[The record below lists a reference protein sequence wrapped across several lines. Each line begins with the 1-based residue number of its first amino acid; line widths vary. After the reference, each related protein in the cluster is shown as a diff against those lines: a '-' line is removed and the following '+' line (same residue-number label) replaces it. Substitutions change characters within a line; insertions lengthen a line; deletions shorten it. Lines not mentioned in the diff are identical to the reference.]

1 MVRLD
6 GFLFLKYEII
16 MRINT
21 KFKLRDIAGETIIV
35 NQGTPEADL
44 TRIISLNTSAR
55 LLWNE
60 LSDKDFLIEDAAE
73 ILMEHYSVSEETAKK
88 DATVRVDHLGRDDG
102 SRRTT
107 VQAVSAD

>member
-60 LSDKDFLIEDAAE
+60 LSDKDFLIEDASE

-88 DATVRVDHLGRDDG
+88 DATVWVDALKKCGII
-102 SRRTT
+102 
-107 VQAVSAD
+107 SAD

>member
-55 LLWNE
+55 LL
-60 LSDKDFLIEDAAE
+60 
-73 ILMEHYSVSEETAKK
+73 
-88 DATVRVDHLGRDDG
+88 
-102 SRRTT
+102 
-107 VQAVSAD
+107 

>member
-16 MRINT
+16 SQTTTYLMHGV
-21 KFKLRDIAGETIIV
+21 IAGETIIV

-88 DATVRVDHLGRDDG
+88 DATVWVDALKKCGII
-102 SRRTT
+102 
-107 VQAVSAD
+107 SAD

>member
-1 MVRLD
+1 
-6 GFLFLKYEII
+6 

-21 KFKLRDIAGETIIV
+21 KFKLRDIAGETVIV
-35 NQGTPEADL
+35 NAPEADL

-88 DATVRVDHLGRDDG
+88 DATVWVDALKKSGII
-102 SRRTT
+102 
-107 VQAVSAD
+107 SAD

>member
-1 MVRLD
+1 
-6 GFLFLKYEII
+6 

-55 LLWNE
+55 LLWN
-60 LSDKDFLIEDAAE
+60 DAFGQRLFDRRCCGNINGALFYFGRNGKE
-73 ILMEHYSVSEETAKK
+73 GCNGLGGCLEEMWY
-88 DATVRVDHLGRDDG
+88 HIG
-102 SRRTT
+102 
-107 VQAVSAD
+107 

>member
-1 MVRLD
+1 
-6 GFLFLKYEII
+6 

-44 TRIISLNTSAR
+44 TRITRIISLNTSAR

-73 ILMEHYSVSEETAKK
+73 ILMEYYSVSEETAKK
-88 DATVRVDHLGRDDG
+88 DATVWVDALKKCGII
-102 SRRTT
+102 
-107 VQAVSAD
+107 SAD

>member
-60 LSDKDFLIEDAAE
+60 LS
-73 ILMEHYSVSEETAKK
+73 VSEETAKK
-88 DATVRVDHLGRDDG
+88 DATVWVDALKKCGII
-102 SRRTT
+102 
-107 VQAVSAD
+107 SAD

>member
-1 MVRLD
+1 
-6 GFLFLKYEII
+6 

-21 KFKLRDIAGETIIV
+21 KFKLRDIAGETI
-35 NQGTPEADL
+35 

-88 DATVRVDHLGRDDG
+88 DATVWVDALKKCGII
-102 SRRTT
+102 
-107 VQAVSAD
+107 SAD

>member
-1 MVRLD
+1 
-6 GFLFLKYEII
+6 

-55 LLWNE
+55 IIRKSKFPQNPKR
-60 LSDKDFLIEDAAE
+60 SVRFSGKRTKRSVQKRKARNTQKAE
-73 ILMEHYSVSEETAKK
+73 TKVL
-88 DATVRVDHLGRDDG
+88 
-102 SRRTT
+102 
-107 VQAVSAD
+107 

>member
-60 LSDKDFLIEDAAE
+60 LSDKDFFDRRCCGNINGALFCFGRNGKEGCNG
-73 ILMEHYSVSEETAKK
+73 
-88 DATVRVDHLGRDDG
+88 LGRCLEEMRYHIG
-102 SRRTT
+102 
-107 VQAVSAD
+107 

>member
-1 MVRLD
+1 
-6 GFLFLKYEII
+6 

-60 LSDKDFLIEDAAE
+60 LSDIMQL
-73 ILMEHYSVSEETAKK
+73 ILMLI
-88 DATVRVDHLGRDDG
+88 RIRW
-102 SRRTT
+102 
-107 VQAVSAD
+107 

>member
-73 ILMEHYSVSEETAKK
+73 ILMEHYSVSAKK
-88 DATVRVDHLGRDDG
+88 DATVWVDALKKCGII
-102 SRRTT
+102 
-107 VQAVSAD
+107 SAD

>member
-1 MVRLD
+1 
-6 GFLFLKYEII
+6 

-35 NQGTPEADL
+35 NQGTPDL

-88 DATVRVDHLGRDDG
+88 DATVWVDALKKCGII
-102 SRRTT
+102 
-107 VQAVSAD
+107 SAD

>member
-1 MVRLD
+1 
-6 GFLFLKYEII
+6 

-88 DATVRVDHLGRDDG
+88 DGCLEEMRYHIG
-102 SRRTT
+102 
-107 VQAVSAD
+107 